1 MHSFTGLRGRD
12 SGQWGGGGG
21 CFTYTY
27 YRGALWHITTVCMY
41 LSCPPPTAAYTHAQQ
56 LSTTYLCTWA
66 TASHIHIT
74 HTPRAWNAYCTYVYI
89 HNVCIRMYVC
99 MYVCLYVCMYV
110 SIGPAFF
117 PASLACARPTLARGL
132 CLHKYLSIYLCT
144 HNTQQ
149 ECGPI
154 KQYPQPTVCV
164 CICHIHIYNYKVC
177 GLRLPRS
184 PPNHRRCDCWCG
196 GTRGWLL
203 VYIVI

>member
-1 MHSFTGLRGRD
+1 MG
-12 SGQWGGGGG
+12 SGGGGGG

-117 PASLACARPTLARGL
+117 PASLACARPTLARARRKPCGAGVD
-132 CLHKYLSIYLCT
+132 CAYISIYLSTYVRTTRSGSVAPSSNIRNRPCVYVSVIST
-144 HNTQQ
+144 YITTKCADSGSRARRQT
-149 ECGPI
+149 
-154 KQYPQPTVCV
+154 TVGATV
-164 CICHIHIYNYKVC
+164 
-177 GLRLPRS
+177 GA
-184 PPNHRRCDCWCG
+184 G
-196 GTRGWLL
+196 GRVGGC
-203 VYIVI
+203 